1 MSGTLLLCAIGRVDV
16 NSKRGPL
23 GSTVLHDAVFKNN
36 IEAVRMILAETRF
49 TSHDALIE
57 DRGTSAVGLAAIK
70 GYWDI
75 LKELAEH
82 PKVDLAV
89 CDLRPADLKR

>member
-1 MSGTLLLCAIGRVDV
+1 M
-16 NSKRGPL
+16 
-23 GSTVLHDAVFKNN
+23 
-36 IEAVRMILAETRF
+36 AETRF
-49 TSHDALIE
+49 TSHNALIE
-57 DRGTSAVGLAAIK
+57 DKGTSAVGLAAIK

>member
-1 MSGTLLLCAIGRVDV
+1 MR
-16 NSKRGPL
+16 R
-23 GSTVLHDAVFKNN
+23 
-36 IEAVRMILAETRF
+36 ILAETRF
-49 TSHDALIE
+49 TSHNALIE